1 LSKLDRD
8 FRLSKDVLPSRY
20 DLRFDLDLDTWTSK
34 GSERISIHTAKP
46 AREIVLHAVEL
57 DITGAS
63 LDGANALESQRTEN
77 EAQVVVLTFSK
88 EIPAGAHTL
97 EIEWTGGIRDS
108 LRGLYRSF
116 RGEERYAVT
125 QFEAADARRCFP
137 CFDEPE
143 FKATFAVELVHPS
156 GSTAIGNMPIASQ
169 DPAGE
174 NRTRTRFRETPVR
187 ISSYLVAFTV
197 GPYEST
203 PAVVTASKI
212 PVRVWLPPGLAAQSI
227 YARDAHVRSVEWLQ
241 TYTGIPYPFI
251 KVDAIGIPDFE
262 AGAMENPGAITY
274 RTRLLAADATNAS
287 VVTLKGVFSTAAH
300 ELTHMWWGDLVTMR
314 WWTDLWLNESF
325 ASFVGEKCTA
335 ALNPEWGY
343 WRDFVAENTAAFNL
357 DALASTHPIS
367 IEAKNAEQ
375 ASERFDAITYT
386 KGAAVLRMIESYLGE
401 DTFRD
406 GVRIYLKR
414 HRESNASADDF
425 WKALDESSGQDVTTI
440 MNTWIKEPGHPI
452 VSFSAR
458 EVPGGLELDLA
469 QTRYYSD
476 RDADGSTQLWPVPLV
491 LKYGT
496 GDGIR
501 EQRVLLRDEKATVRL
516 PGAKWVFPNA
526 GGRGFYRWQL
536 DDAADRLLDGGVREL
551 APEERLS
558 LIDNVWALTR
568 TGRAS
573 LASFL
578 RRLDTL
584 SGEDD
589 RAVIASISDALTW
602 LSGYA
607 VRAKTEAPFA
617 RFIDA
622 FYRPIFEKVGWRPR
636 EGEDADTREKRGR
649 VIGMLGFHATAGDV
663 RRGARER
670 ALRHLDGI
678 EPLHPDGAG
687 VILAVAATDGDDKLW
702 DRYVAR
708 MQSAQSTDAQEEARF
723 RGALVFFEDEHVARR
738 TADAIF
744 SPLIRTQDRGLM
756 VIPFLQGRHT
766 RAAGWDAIRER
777 WDSDIATAE
786 PLLKQRFVNAVSQ
799 LATRQYRDEATA
811 FLEEKRTSD
820 VAEAVKQSV
829 ERLRINTAA
838 AERLAEE
845 LEEALAA
852 PNARMVDVA
861 PRAS

>member
-1 LSKLDRD
+1 MSQFDRD
-8 FRLSKDVLPSRY
+8 FRLTKDILPSRY
-20 DLRFDLDLDTWTSK
+20 ELRFDLDLDNWTAK
-34 GSERISIHTAKP
+34 GWERITLRTAKP
-46 AREIVLHAVEL
+46 TREIVLHSVEL
-57 DITGAS
+57 AIATAS
-63 LDGANALESQRTEN
+63 VGGTNALESQRAEA
-77 EAQVVVLTFSK
+77 EAQVVVLRFAK
-88 EIPAGAHTL
+88 EIPAGEHAL

-108 LRGLYRSF
+108 LRGLYRSV
-116 RGEERYAVT
+116 RGEERYAAT
-125 QFEAADARRCFP
+125 QFEAADARRAFP

-143 FKATFAVELVHPS
+143 FKATFSVELVHPD
-156 GSTAIGNMPIASQ
+156 GNAAIANMPIESQ
-169 DPAGE
+169 KPEAE
-174 NRTRTRFRETPVR
+174 NRIRTRFRETPVR

-203 PAVVTASKI
+203 PEAVTPSRI

-241 TYTGIPYPFI
+241 AYTAIPYPFI

-335 ALNPEWGY
+335 SLNPEWGY
-343 WRDFVAENTAAFNL
+343 WRDFVADNTSAFNL

-367 IEAKNAEQ
+367 IEAKNAEE

-386 KGAAVLRMIESYLGE
+386 KGAAVLRMIESYLG
-401 DTFRD
+401 DNTFRD
-406 GVRIYLKR
+406 GVRIYLNR
-414 HRESNASADDF
+414 HKTANASADDF
-425 WKALDESSGQDVTTI
+425 WTALDEASGQDVTTI
-440 MNTWIKEPGHPI
+440 MNTWIKESGHPI
-452 VSFSAR
+452 VGIAAR

-476 RDADGSTQLWPVPLV
+476 RDAPTSAQLWPVPLV
-491 LKYGT
+491 VKYGT
-496 GDGIR
+496 ADGVR
-501 EQRVLLRDEKATVRL
+501 EQRVLLREAKSTVRL
-516 PGAKWVFPNA
+516 PGAQWIFPNA

-536 DDAADRLLDGGVREL
+536 DETGDGLLDRGVRQL

-558 LIDNVWALTR
+558 LIDNMWALTR

-584 SGEDD
+584 AGEDD

-602 LSGYA
+602 LSSYA
-607 VRAKTEAPFA
+607 VREKTETPFA
-617 RFIDA
+617 RFVDA
-622 FYRPIFEKVGWRPR
+622 FYRPIFDKVGWRPR
-636 EGEDADTREKRGR
+636 EDEDADTREKRGR
-649 VIGMLGFHATAGDV
+649 VIGMLGFHARAADV
-663 RRGARER
+663 RHGALER
-670 ALRHLDGI
+670 ALRHLDGA

-687 VILAVAATDGDDKLW
+687 VILSVAATDGDDKLW
-702 DRYVAR
+702 DRYVQR
-708 MQSAQSTDAQEEARF
+708 MQSAQAGDAQEEARF
-723 RGALVFFEDEHVARR
+723 RQALVAFEDEHVARR

-756 VIPFLQGRHT
+756 VIPFLQNRHT
-766 RAAGWDAIRER
+766 RDVGWEAIRER
-777 WDSDIATAE
+777 WDTDIATAE

-799 LATRQYRDEATA
+799 LSTQRYRDEATQ
-811 FLEEKRTSD
+811 FLEAKRTSD
-820 VAEAVKQSV
+820 IAEAVKQSV
-829 ERLRINTAA
+829 ERLRINSAA
-838 AERLAEE
+838 AERLAKE

-852 PNARMVDVA
+852 PAR
-861 PRAS
+861 R

>member
-1 LSKLDRD
+1 MSQFDRD

-34 GSERISIHTAKP
+34 GWERISLQTVKP
-46 AREIVLHAVEL
+46 SREIVLHAVEL
-57 DITGAS
+57 DITAATIDAS
-63 LDGANALESQRTEN
+63 NLLVSHRSEE
-77 EAQVVVLTFSK
+77 EAQVVVLTLAK
-88 EIPAGAHTL
+88 EIPAGKHTL

-108 LRGLYRSF
+108 LRGLYRSL
-116 RGEERYAVT
+116 RGEERYAAT
-125 QFEAADARRCFP
+125 QFEAADARRAFP

-143 FKATFAVELVHPS
+143 FKARFSVELIHPV
-156 GSTAIGNMPIASQ
+156 GNVAIANMPVESQ
-169 DPAGE
+169 KPVGE
-174 NRTRTRFRETPVR
+174 DRTRTRFHETPVR
-187 ISSYLVAFTV
+187 ISTYLVAFTV

-203 PAVVTASKI
+203 PEVLTASKI
-212 PVRVWLPPGLAAQSI
+212 PVRVWLPPGLASQAI

-241 TYTGIPYPFI
+241 AYTGITYPFI

-335 ALNPEWGY
+335 SLNPEWGY
-343 WRDFVAENTAAFNL
+343 WRDFVADNTSAFNL

-367 IEAKNAEQ
+367 IEAKNAEE

-401 DTFRD
+401 ETFRD
-406 GVRIYLKR
+406 GVRIYLNR
-414 HRESNASADDF
+414 HKEANASADDF
-425 WKALDESSGQDVTTI
+425 WKALDEASGQDVTTI
-440 MNTWIKEPGHPI
+440 MNTWIKESGHPI
-452 VSFSAR
+452 VRVSAK
-458 EVPGGLELDLA
+458 EVPGGLELELA

-476 RDADGSTQLWPVPLV
+476 RDAERSSQLWPVPLV

-496 GDGIR
+496 ADGIR
-501 EQRVLLRDEKATVRL
+501 EQRVLLRDQRTTVRL
-516 PGAKWVFPNA
+516 HGAKWVFPNA

-536 DDAADRLLDGGVREL
+536 DDDADRLLDKGVREL
-551 APEERLS
+551 LPEERLS

-589 RAVIASISDALTW
+589 RAVIAAISDSLTW

-607 VRAKTEAPFA
+607 VREKTEGPFA

-636 EGEDADTREKRGR
+636 EDEDADTREKRGR
-649 VIGMLGFHATAGDV
+649 VIGMLGFHAAAEDV
-663 RRGARER
+663 RRGARDR
-670 ALRHLDGI
+670 ALRHLDDT

-708 MQSAQSTDAQEEARF
+708 MQAAASNDAQEEARF
-723 RGALVFFEDEHVARR
+723 RGALVAFEDEHVARR

-756 VIPFLQGRHT
+756 VIPFLQGRRT
-766 RAAGWDAIRER
+766 RTAGWEAIREH
-777 WDSDIATAE
+777 WDADIATAE

-799 LATRQYRDEATA
+799 LSTQQYRDEATA
-811 FLEEKRTSD
+811 FLEAKRTSD

-838 AERLAEE
+838 AERLAKE
-845 LEEALAA
+845 LEEALATPA
-852 PNARMVDVA
+852 IR
-861 PRAS
+861 R